1 MVKYYKDNPPNARLA
16 LDRYDFNKHI
26 TGTDFRQ
33 NATTIDLFPT
43 LVIGGDTQT
52 NVQSA
57 LEKLNSIITAP
68 PLPDATTLVK
78 GIVQLAGDIGGSA
91 VNVVV
96 TGLQAYPVSSI
107 PPTNGQALVYNGGTV
122 QWEPQ
127 AFANFTAGGDLT
139 GTNAS
144 QQVISLTGSSGAV
157 NVTANYILFDQSLN
171 PIGLGQNLKT
181 SAGDCGAF
189 IIVGQSTSTIN
200 YNGGPVIIAGGLHS
214 TGGLS
219 PGVAIGSNPSAL
231 LIHATEVSTNHHVL
245 SLAGQTDNT
254 QMPANTGNKVIYI
267 NDASVFPTSGSPVAG
282 AILYSRSGSL
292 KTKRASGKHFV
303 IGEFLDNPFTW
314 SDNEDLSL
322 TNNYVVSRRA
332 RATTVAAGPTQVI
345 DSTLVNLSSAEA
357 TCKADVIVTGKQ
369 VGTNEALT
377 VNIAFSAVTSGGS
390 TFAVG
395 SGTPTV
401 SDLRTTAGAAAWTAP
416 TIILSGNSIRV
427 ITGTAAAGANI
438 EWFTNVQYNYST
450 D

>member
-107 PPTNGQALVYNGGTV
+107 APSNGDALVYNGGTV

-139 GTNAS
+139 GTNSS
-144 QQVISLTGSSGAV
+144 QQVVSLTGSSGAV
-157 NVTANYILFDQSLN
+157 NVTANAVTFDQSLTTVF
-171 PIGLGQNLKT
+171 LAQSLKT
-181 SAGDCGAF
+181 SAGDCGSL
-189 IIVGQSTSTIN
+189 IVEAQSTSTIN
-200 YNGGPVIIAGGLHS
+200 YDGGQVWVVGGLHS

-219 PGVAIGSNPSAL
+219 PGVVVGSNSSEL
-231 LIHATEVSTNHHVL
+231 LLHATEVSTSHHVL
-245 SLAGQTDNT
+245 SLVGTVNNT

-267 NDASVFPTSGSPVAG
+267 NDASVLPTTGSPVSG
-282 AILYSRSGSL
+282 AILYIL
-292 KTKRASGKHFV
+292 A
-303 IGEFLDNPFTW
+303 LD
-314 SDNEDLSL
+314 L
-322 TNNYVVSRRA
+322 
-332 RATTVAAGPTQVI
+332 
-345 DSTLVNLSSAEA
+345 
-357 TCKADVIVTGKQ
+357 
-369 VGTNEALT
+369 
-377 VNIAFSAVTSGGS
+377 
-390 TFAVG
+390 
-395 SGTPTV
+395 
-401 SDLRTTAGAAAWTAP
+401 
-416 TIILSGNSIRV
+416 
-427 ITGTAAAGANI
+427 
-438 EWFTNVQYNYST
+438 
-450 D
+450 